1 MSFLHEVLTRSRR
14 RERYSQDDVGA
25 ALGVS
30 RAMVSYWETGT
41 RVPNDRQLSALARL
55 YGIEPV
61 ELLEDRDIEPATD
74 GLVGM
79 LLRADEAVDP
89 VAALGVGEFVQFLG
103 RFAEL
108 AGILNKPIRGLTQS
122 PFVHRQKYTQQ
133 DDIRRKAEE
142 VRAHLGLGSAPIL
155 DLDSICGSLGIAIYR
170 APLGADLRRAP
181 TGAFLKHPEMG
192 FAILVNLDMTPG
204 RQRFAV
210 THDLAHVLFH
220 SVETNRVLCHGAGPR
235 ESFADG
241 FAGEFLMPSAGVRR
255 FAEEFGLPPRIVD
268 PVDIIHIQRYFKVS
282 WPTALVRLRQMNAIT
297 HDTYAELRKSVRPRS
312 MAQSLGY
319 EIDGDDV
326 QGVAPSGIERF
337 PRSFLRMLRQAV
349 VTEVMSPPTAAAF
362 AGLAL
367 PEFVQILGQ
376 PLGDV
381 EQESPRLATEFDEF
395 EVTGVVSAH

>member
-1 MSFLHEVLTRSRR
+1 MLHEVLTRSRR
-14 RERYSQDDVGA
+14 RARYSQDDVGA

-61 ELLEDRDIEPATD
+61 DLLEGRDVEPAPD
-74 GLVGM
+74 GLVAM
-79 LLRADEAVDP
+79 LLRADGAVDP
-89 VAALGVGEFVQFLG
+89 VAALGVGEFVQFLD

-108 AGILNKPIRGLTQS
+108 AGILNGPIRSLTQS
-122 PFVHRQKYTQQ
+122 PFVHRQKHSQK

-142 VRAHLGLGSAPIL
+142 VRAHLGLGLAPIL
-155 DLDSICGSLGIAIYR
+155 DLDAICGSLGIAIYR

-181 TGAFLKHPEMG
+181 SGAFLKHPEMG

-210 THDLAHVLFH
+210 AHELAHALFH
-220 SVETNRVLCHGAGPR
+220 SDETTRVLCRGAGPR

-255 FAEEFGLPPRIVD
+255 FAEELGLPPRIVD
-268 PVDIIHIQRYFKVS
+268 PVDVIHIQRYFKVS

-297 HDTYAELRKSVRPRS
+297 HDTYAELRNSVRPRS
-312 MAQSLGY
+312 LAQSLGY

-326 QGVAPSGIERF
+326 QGVEPSGIERL

-367 PEFVQILGQ
+367 PEIVQILGQ

-381 EQESPRLATEFDEF
+381 EQESPRLAMEFDEF
-395 EVTGVVSAH
+395 EVTGVVSGH

>member
-1 MSFLHEVLTRSRR
+1 M
-14 RERYSQDDVGA
+14 
-25 ALGVS
+25 GVS

-41 RVPNDRQLSALARL
+41 RVPNDCQLSALARL

-61 ELLEDRDIEPATD
+61 DLLEGRDVEPATD

-89 VAALGVGEFVQFLG
+89 VAALGVGEFVQFLD

-108 AGILNKPIRGLTQS
+108 AGILNEPIRSLTQS
-122 PFVHRQKYTQQ
+122 PFVQRQKYTQK
-133 DDIRRKAEE
+133 DDIRRKSAE

-155 DLDSICGSLGIAIYR
+155 DLDPICGSLGIAIYR

-181 TGAFLKHPEMG
+181 SGAFLNHPEMG
-192 FAILVNLDMTPG
+192 FGIMVNLDMTPG
-204 RQRFAV
+204 RQRFAIA
-210 THDLAHVLFH
+210 HELAHALFH
-220 SVETNRVLCHGAGPR
+220 SDETNRVLCHGAGPR

-255 FAEEFGLPPRIVD
+255 FAEELGLPPRIVD

-282 WPTALVRLRQMNAIT
+282 WPTALVRLRQMNAVT
-297 HDTYAELRKSVRPRS
+297 HDTYAELRDSVRPRS
-312 MAQSLGY
+312 LAQSLGY

-326 QGVAPSGIERF
+326 QGVEPSGIERF

-367 PEFVQILGQ
+367 PEIVQILGQ

-381 EQESPRLATEFDEF
+381 EQESPRLAMEFDEF
-395 EVTGVVSAH
+395 EVTGVVSGH

>member
-1 MSFLHEVLTRSRR
+1 M
-14 RERYSQDDVGA
+14 
-25 ALGVS
+25 
-30 RAMVSYWETGT
+30 
-41 RVPNDRQLSALARL
+41 ARL

-61 ELLEDRDIEPATD
+61 DLLEGRYVEPATD

-89 VAALGVGEFVQFLG
+89 VAALGVGEFVQFLD

-108 AGILNKPIRGLTQS
+108 AGILNEPIRSLTQS
-122 PFVHRQKYTQQ
+122 PFVQRQKYTQK

-155 DLDSICGSLGIAIYR
+155 DLDPICGSLGIAIYR

-181 TGAFLKHPEMG
+181 SGAFLKHPEMG
-192 FAILVNLDMTPG
+192 FGILVNLNTTPG

-210 THDLAHVLFH
+210 AHELAHALFH
-220 SVETNRVLCHGAGPR
+220 SDETNRVLCHGAGPR

-255 FAEEFGLPPRIVD
+255 LAEEFGLPPRVVD
-268 PVDIIHIQRYFKVS
+268 PVDVIEIQRYFKVS

-297 HDTYAELRKSVRPRS
+297 QDAFAELRASVRPVSLAR
-312 MAQSLGY
+312 ALGY
-319 EIDGDDV
+319 AIHPEEDV
-326 QGVAPSGIERF
+326 RNAKQERIQRF
-337 PRSFLRMLRQAV
+337 PRSFLRMLRRAV
-349 VTEVMSPPTAAAF
+349 VTGVMSSPTAAAF

-367 PEFVQILGQ
+367 PDIVQILGQ
-376 PLGDV
+376 PSGGD
-381 EQESPRLATEFDEF
+381 QHESPQLETEFREF
-395 EVTGVVSAH
+395 EATGVV

>member
-1 MSFLHEVLTRSRR
+1 MLHEVLTRSRR
-14 RERYSQDDVGA
+14 RARYSQDDVGV
-25 ALGVS
+25 ALSVS

-61 ELLEDRDIEPATD
+61 DLLEGRDIEPATD

-79 LLRADEAVDP
+79 LLRADDAVGP
-89 VAALGVGEFVQFLG
+89 VAALGVGEFVQFLD

-108 AGILNKPIRGLTQS
+108 AGLLNEPIRGRTQS
-122 PFVHRQKYTQQ
+122 PFVQRQQYLRK

-155 DLDSICGSLGIAIYR
+155 DLDPICGSLGIAIYR
-170 APLGADLRRAP
+170 APLGSDLRRAP

-192 FAILVNLDMTPG
+192 FGILVNLDMTPA

-210 THDLAHVLFH
+210 AHELAHALFH
-220 SVETNRVLCHGAGPR
+220 SDETNRVLCHGARPR
-235 ESFADG
+235 EGFADG

-255 FAEEFGLPPRIVD
+255 FAEELGLPPRIVD
-268 PVDIIHIQRYFKVS
+268 PVDVIHIQRYFKVS

-297 HDTYAELRKSVRPRS
+297 RDTYAELRASVRPLSLTR
-312 MAQSLGY
+312 ALGY
-319 EIDGDDV
+319 AIYPEEDV
-326 QGVAPSGIERF
+326 QNAPLGRIQRF
-337 PRSFLRMLRQAV
+337 PRSFLRMLRRAV

-362 AGLAL
+362 VGLAL
-367 PEFVQILGQ
+367 PDIVQILGQ
-376 PLGDV
+376 SSGDD
-381 EQESPRLATEFDEF
+381 QHESQQLETEFREF
-395 EVTGVVSAH
+395 EVTGVV